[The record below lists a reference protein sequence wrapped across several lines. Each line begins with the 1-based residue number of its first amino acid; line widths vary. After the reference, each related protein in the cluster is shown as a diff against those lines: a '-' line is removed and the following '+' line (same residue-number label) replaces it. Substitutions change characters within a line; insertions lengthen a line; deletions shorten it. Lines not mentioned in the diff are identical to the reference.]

1 MENKFFSDFHSH
13 CQLKQQ
19 IVVSYDKGNP
29 RQRHIAKNPKRS
41 EIYQY
46 HVDGEVITNST
57 ERCDW
62 LLLVDDEKKKSA
74 YLIELKGMDVNSAV
88 RQLEAT
94 EKILRKALTGYDIK
108 YRIIA
113 SKTTH
118 SILSTPAVLKAKRKY
133 GDALIIKGVQMTEY
147 VSSHDV

>member
-1 MENKFFSDFHSH
+1 MMENKFFSDFHSH

-57 ERCDW
+57 
-62 LLLVDDEKKKSA
+62 
-74 YLIELKGMDVNSAV
+74 
-88 RQLEAT
+88 
-94 EKILRKALTGYDIK
+94 
-108 YRIIA
+108 
-113 SKTTH
+113 H

-133 GDALIIKGVQMTEY
+133 GDALIIKGGQMIEY